1 MKNLPKRMHSSPY
14 PAQPSLRAN
23 IGWWVT
29 LLCAVIWGI
38 TMFISVT
45 PRALNELDE
54 RQQLSRK
61 GETAAGTVV
70 AHKVQRGT
78 RNCDSFTTVRYTV
91 ESKSYELQLNGGCNV
106 QEQRVGTSIEVV
118 YLKANPT
125 IAQASVAGS
134 ATPNRFTRFRL
145 FFLWLT
151 VVYLA
156 LLSRYLWN
164 TRLRSLN
171 YWYLPS
177 NDRWKWKRWVTKQGL
192 IFDLFHIFVLVF
204 GLFCLGGQAT
214 AQHFVYFIVFF
225 CALLIVQYAKSEPC
239 FSLSPT

>member
-1 MKNLPKRMHSSPY
+1 MLRTGDRYSSRY
-14 PAQPSLRAN
+14 PAEPSLRAN
-23 IGWWVT
+23 VGWWAT

-45 PRALNELDE
+45 PRAVNELDE

-70 AHKVQRGT
+70 AHNVQRGT
-78 RNCDSFTTVRYTV
+78 RNCDSFTTVSYTV
-91 ESKSYELQLNGGCNV
+91 ESKSYQLQLTGGCNV
-106 QEQRVGTSIEVV
+106 PEQQVGTSIEVV
-118 YLKANPT
+118 YLKANPA

-134 ATPNRFTRFRL
+134 ATTNRFTRFRL
-145 FFLWLT
+145 FILWLA

-156 LLSRYLWN
+156 LLSRYLWK
-164 TRLRSLN
+164 TRLRSSN
-171 YWYLPS
+171 YWYPPFS
-177 NDRWKWKRWVTKQGL
+177 DRWKWHRMPTKQGL

-214 AQHFVYFIVFF
+214 LQHFIYFIVFC
-225 CALLIVQYAKSEPC
+225 CALLIVQYAKSEPL
-239 FSLSPT
+239 FSRSPD